1 MARIRSIHP
10 GIWTDEAFMSASP
23 YARLLIMGIWGEA
36 FDDGVF
42 EWKPLTLKARLF
54 PVDSIDMPAL
64 LAEIEALDFIRRVE
78 IGGKAYGLVRNFR
91 RYQRPKKPNSS
102 GVNVDEFRIY
112 LGFEDRSSDPVEN
125 QYGTDGEKSPQME
138 DGGGKRDTEEPVGSS
153 DAPSVASPSADL
165 TPLQRVWHDYPH
177 QIAAMAGK
185 PEGPIR
191 KWMGKALK
199 AASPEA
205 FAAAADAALRA
216 GTRDPCA
223 YVTAA
228 LKNTGPPQ
236 ARSRDGYAE
245 ILDMLE
251 ATDEPDHSHPAEPHR
266 DDLHRPAPFDRD
278 ARRPLVERVGAGSG
292 RVVDLAPL
300 RAEPRRA

>member
-1 MARIRSIHP
+1 MSRWFRHYAGMARDDKLVRAAMRSRQPVERVVWVYAAMLESACEIQD
-10 GIWTDEAFMSASP
+10 GGRFDIDADEVAYFLRCETS
-23 YARLLIMGIWGEA
+23 
-36 FDDGVF
+36 
-42 EWKPLTLKARLF
+42 
-54 PVDSIDMPAL
+54 
-64 LAEIEALDFIRRVE
+64 EIEAIFAALDATERTAGGVIARWTDRQYESDNSTERSRRHRE
-78 IGGKAYGLVRNFR
+78 RRRNANATAQGR
-91 RYQRPKKPNSS
+91 CATPP
-102 GVNVDEFRIY
+102 DTET
-112 LGFEDRSSDPVEN
+112 ETE
-125 QYGTDGEKSPQME
+125 GTDAIA
-138 DGGGKRDTEEPVGSS
+138 S

-165 TPLQRVWHDYPH
+165 TPLQRVWQDYPH

-278 ARRPLVERVGAGSG
+278 ARRPLVERGGAGPG